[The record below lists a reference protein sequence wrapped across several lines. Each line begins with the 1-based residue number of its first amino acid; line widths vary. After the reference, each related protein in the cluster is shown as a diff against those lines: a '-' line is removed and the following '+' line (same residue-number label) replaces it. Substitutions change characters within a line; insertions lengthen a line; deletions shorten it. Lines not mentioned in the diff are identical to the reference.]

1 VLPENG
7 RPFGDGGAQEK
18 KSSTETSGGSRVPR
32 KKRSA
37 SESPTEMVPARTG
50 EVAGERPTATSHL
63 PAGQLAVFNEAMAE
77 LVRVGMEAQRTRNGR
92 ELAIFERDFERIA
105 LLADAL
111 MGGNY
116 RDTAARLAGIAESGV
131 RAWVRAAD
139 DGDLRYLPIATVIR
153 SAEAIAEAE
162 AVTYV
167 RKASRDPRFW
177 AAGMTWLER
186 KYPDAWGRR
195 ESESGPKVQVI
206 VGAGAAQVQVN
217 VASTPSAAGSASDP
231 D

>member
-1 VLPENG
+1 
-7 RPFGDGGAQEK
+7 
-18 KSSTETSGGSRVPR
+18 VPR

-37 SESPTEMVPARTG
+37 SESPTDMVPARTADLS
-50 EVAGERPTATSHL
+50 VERPSATGHL
-63 PAGQLAVFNEAMAE
+63 PAAQLAVFNEAMAT
-77 LVRVGMEAQRTRNGR
+77 LVRTGMEAQHTRNGR
-92 ELAIFERDFERIA
+92 ELAIFERDFERVAI
-105 LLADAL
+105 LADAL

-139 DGDLRYLPIATVIR
+139 EGDLRYLPIATVIR

-162 AVTYV
+162 AVSYV
-167 RKASRDPRFW
+167 RRASRDPRFW

-206 VGAGAAQVQVN
+206 VGAGTAQVQVN
-217 VASTPSAAGSASDP
+217 IATPSVAGSASDP
-231 D
+231 DGLPEHS